1 VTTLTTI
8 TTPFLSNWNH
18 IDALLDSGPGWNW
31 LTPKRNTIFYS
42 FAVNAETS
50 APTSGVSGNLE
61 IFSITQQNAVRDI
74 FRYVSQITGIAFSET
89 IEANI
94 ADLHFANANIDNPNF
109 AGLTDWNYNYR
120 YDKNKLLTSYDV
132 QAYLYIDTA
141 EYGNQ
146 YLSPQLGNF
155 SYELLLHEIGHVLG
169 LKHPFS
175 GNIALPTE
183 DNNTEHSLM
192 SYTKIGVHSQYS
204 PYDIA
209 ALKWL
214 YGDDGLGG
222 ALGVGSQGKYLMT
235 TADNDILIG
244 TSGNDVLDGV
254 EGIDTALYNGT
265 RNSYT
270 LKKTGDAYEIQG
282 SQGIDN
288 LLNIEYI
295 KFADMRINLQIQALA
310 KSIDPKALQG
320 IEELYAAFFN
330 RVPDADGLSYWITQ
344 FKNGSSIR
352 QIAESFYDAGV
363 EHSAV
368 TGYSAN
374 MSNQDFVNRIY
385 TNVLGR
391 TEGADAEGLAYW
403 STALSSGN
411 ESRGSL
417 VTSILNSA
425 HTFKSDPT
433 WSWVADL
440 LDNKIKVANIFA
452 VDAGLN
458 YNSPEQSITQG
469 MAIAKAVSPTDINA
483 AIALI
488 GLAPDQLSLL

>member
-1 VTTLTTI
+1 
-8 TTPFLSNWNH
+8 
-18 IDALLDSGPGWNW
+18 
-31 LTPKRNTIFYS
+31 
-42 FAVNAETS
+42 
-50 APTSGVSGNLE
+50 
-61 IFSITQQNAVRDI
+61 
-74 FRYVSQITGIAFSET
+74 
-89 IEANI
+89 
-94 ADLHFANANIDNPNF
+94 
-109 AGLTDWNYNYR
+109 
-120 YDKNKLLTSYDV
+120 
-132 QAYLYIDTA
+132 
-141 EYGNQ
+141 
-146 YLSPQLGNF
+146 
-155 SYELLLHEIGHVLG
+155 
-169 LKHPFS
+169 
-175 GNIALPTE
+175 
-183 DNNTEHSLM
+183 
-192 SYTKIGVHSQYS
+192 
-204 PYDIA
+204 
-209 ALKWL
+209 
-214 YGDDGLGG
+214 
-222 ALGVGSQGKYLMT
+222 
-235 TADNDILIG
+235 
-244 TSGNDVLDGV
+244 
-254 EGIDTALYNGT
+254 
-265 RNSYT
+265 
-270 LKKTGDAYEIQG
+270 
-282 SQGIDN
+282 
-288 LLNIEYI
+288 
-295 KFADMRINLQIQALA
+295 MRINLQIQALA

-488 GLAPDQLSLL
+488 GLAPDQLGLL